1 MIEYRIYES
10 VYDDIISGKKNIEV
24 RLLNDKSEKIKI
36 GDKIK
41 FQVVNQ
47 EKYLQV
53 EVTNKYIYNDFE
65 SFWKDKDIVLSS
77 AKNYTKE
84 ECKNKLYE
92 IFGKEKVDNSKLIGI
107 EFKIIN
113 KE

>member
-10 VYDDIISGKKNIEV
+10 VYENIISGKKNIEV
-24 RLLNDKSEKIKI
+24 RLQNDKSNKIKI

-41 FQVVNQ
+41 FQVLDK
-47 EKYLQV
+47 EIYLQV
-53 EVTNKYIYNDFE
+53 EVTNKYIYDDFE
-65 SFWKDKDIVLSS
+65 EFWKDKDIVLSS

-92 IFGKEKVDNSKLIGI
+92 IFGKERVNNSKLVAI

-113 KE
+113 N

>member
-10 VYDDIISGKKNIEV
+10 VYENIISGKKNIEV
-24 RLLNDKSEKIKI
+24 RLQNDKSNKIKI

-41 FQVVNQ
+41 FQVLDK
-47 EKYLQV
+47 EIYLQV
-53 EVTNKYIYNDFE
+53 EVTNEYIYDDFE
-65 SFWKDKDIVLSS
+65 EFWKDKDIVLSS

-92 IFGKEKVDNSKLIGI
+92 IFGKERVNNSKLVAI

-113 KE
+113 N